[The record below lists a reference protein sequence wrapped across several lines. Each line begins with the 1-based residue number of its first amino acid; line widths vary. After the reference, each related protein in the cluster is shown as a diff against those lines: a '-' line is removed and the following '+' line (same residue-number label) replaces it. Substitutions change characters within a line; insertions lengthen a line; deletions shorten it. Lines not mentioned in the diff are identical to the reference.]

1 MLNLDAK
8 SVLAVFSLITFLFA
22 LLIYFYGRQNKSTFL
37 GFRSLGT
44 GLIILWLALTVNVI
58 GETLNINSYRFISY
72 PLKMVAFLYIYWGFA
87 EFKKVKKNVAIEVV
101 ILFVFISLLFS
112 AFHYHHHYH
121 FFISFLSVYI
131 MFYSFRIAYMLFKNI
146 PLYNVFLNSALA
158 SLFLVYAFFNI
169 IFISF
174 INFSN
179 YLSNFDDQRLIFAL
193 VTTMLE
199 VLFIT
204 VYLMLINKEIVYIKD
219 RFLSILAHEIKNP
232 LNNIMGFSQ
241 LSMSKTNLEELNH
254 FQNMIY
260 VSARN
265 GFELLTNLL
274 EWSKNQLGKV
284 NVHIRPFKIVELVNE
299 INAFNDIL
307 VKNKKIKLVVAVH
320 QDFEMLADRQLIGV
334 VLNNLISNAI
344 KFTSEEIQKFK
355 IQKTFGVPMKNLKA
369 YLALPVDEQDKIL
382 KDYGIPTDS
391 LDNQFKS
398 WIKNARATNGDLRI
412 AIKADQSTPYKVIKS
427 VMNSLQDLRENRY
440 NLITSLKVTSDK

>member
-344 KFTSEEIQKFK
+344 KFTSEEGLI
-355 IQKTFGVPMKNLKA
+355 ILEAHKNNTNYVLT
-369 YLALPVDEQDKIL
+369 VTDNGIGMNDENVSKIL
-382 KDYGIPTDS
+382 SNEMLISQQG
-391 LDNQFKS
+391 
-398 WIKNARATNGDLRI
+398 TNHEHGAGLGLYI
-412 AIKADQSTPYKVIKS
+412 C
-427 VMNSLQDLRENRY
+427 NRY
-440 NLITSLKVTSDK
+440 IQIHNGIMNIESKLGKGTSFTIHIPIPLENE